1 MHNNSRLKK
10 IGVIFKLE
18 TSLLK
23 QKMGHYEFF
32 EDKWEAREND
42 WLLYVKNEILSNS
55 FCYARYTMGAA
66 EGLTNFGFKTVYRV

>member
-1 MHNNSRLKK
+1 
-10 IGVIFKLE
+10 
-18 TSLLK
+18 
-23 QKMGHYEFF
+23 MGHYEFF